1 MPGFGVLFTP
11 VYRPDFLS
19 TGTPVKRLAN
29 LNSSENIACLRP
41 SDFVCLK
48 KML

>member
-11 VYRPDFLS
+11 VYRPDISS

-29 LNSSENIACLRP
+29 FNSSENIVCLRP
-41 SDFVCLK
+41 SDFIRAKRL
-48 KML
+48 L

>member
-11 VYRPDFLS
+11 VYRPDFSS

-29 LNSSENIACLRP
+29 LNSSENIGCLRR
-41 SDFVCLK
+41 SDFIRVK
-48 KML
+48 KTL